1 MWVVNFI
8 VLFFLI
14 IFVASCNY
22 EPNEIIYTNATI
34 NVLDKD
40 VSRVSISSC
49 ETKIT
54 VSGSVVFV
62 DLMFPNLCSESDY
75 LISLEYFDGV
85 IVENNLGY
93 IVGGIAST
101 HIIEIND
108 RNIKLKET
116 TIKDI

>member
-8 VLFFLI
+8 VLFFLM

-40 VSRVSISSC
+40 VSRVSVSSC
-49 ETKIT
+49 EMKIT

-85 IVENNLGY
+85 ITLVTLLVVLHPHILLKLM
-93 IVGGIAST
+93 IVIL
-101 HIIEIND
+101 N
-108 RNIKLKET
+108 
-116 TIKDI
+116 